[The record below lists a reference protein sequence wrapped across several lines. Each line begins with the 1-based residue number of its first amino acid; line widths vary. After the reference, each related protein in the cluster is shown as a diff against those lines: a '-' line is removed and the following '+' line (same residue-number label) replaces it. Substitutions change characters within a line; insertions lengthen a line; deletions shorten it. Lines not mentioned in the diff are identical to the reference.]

1 MSEIL
6 TIPKEISTEYGKD
19 YAFLHKEG
27 MIHIENLASKL
38 WTDYN
43 VHDPGVTILDML
55 CYAITDLGFR
65 ISMPVEDLLAKPKD
79 NFQHMHEQFLSAI
92 NVLPSCPVS
101 ANDYRQLFVRVEGVR
116 NAWMLASERWIVAK
130 YDDLK
135 QEGVPELHY
144 KSPAELVDPK
154 KAHQF
159 KLQGLNNVLIDFD
172 DSKLLTDEDK
182 KKDEATQQ
190 ALILIKKKAII
201 KRVTEVYS
209 RYRNLCEDIDTI
221 SEVPKEGVV
230 ICGDIDILPNAD
242 PEQVWA
248 QIVFNIDQYLSPDI
262 PFYDLQEM
270 LEMGKKPDEIFQG
283 PAFDFNDN
291 YKYRTPGNPFSK
303 KGFIRN
309 EDLAG
314 SELRK
319 EVRLSDIMRII
330 MNTEG
335 VKLVKEIAFGLCGC
349 DEKDMTKVRKA
360 VTGDKW
366 NLCITPGHKPV
377 FCLDN
382 SVLNMWKGFMPI
394 ELKMAE
400 AETRLNDLRDKR
412 NAEMQAKATEDI
424 RIPEGA
430 YRDIANYNTFQN
442 HFPET
447 YGIGQIGLPDS
458 ATKVR
463 KSQAKQLKAYLLFFE
478 QVLAN
483 YFAQLSNVSVLFSSD
498 NSIAKTYFANT
509 VNGIKE
515 GGEIFD
521 DILNWGNEIDL
532 LHKSTGLDNY
542 VTRKN
547 KFLDHLLGRFAEHFN
562 EYVFL
567 MHRLYAADAE
577 RAVIRH
583 KVNFLKDY
591 HNMSACRGVGF
602 DYYNPKSAEEQ
613 LVNVPGM
620 EKRVSRLLG
629 FNNYKRIPLADLD
642 YKVEK
647 TGTVQMMVNG
657 VLTDVQQYGWGI
669 RMSSNT
675 IFESVNKIFLKR
687 ADAYE
692 EMGLASLLGAE
703 REYYNLTLSP
713 DKAKISVSLLNA
725 KLQSIATHPLQ
736 YNVLPGEIDSEK
748 YLLAEKAIEDITK
761 YLLDDFKLEGIYVVE
776 HILLRPN
783 FNTPKTKTNLF
794 MPVCIESNGEHCR
807 PLDPYSFRVTIV
819 LPGYSM
825 RLRNKHFRQ
834 FAERLIRMETPAHLL
849 PRICFVNEE
858 YMKKFEKA
866 HKTWIDEREK
876 SKDPLKQAKDDTLI
890 ELIKVIEE
898 MFTIYEQGHLTDC
911 DDDTP
916 EKNPIIL
923 GSSQLGSLESDS
935 NPG

>member
-1 MSEIL
+1 MSEIR
-6 TIPKEISTEYGKD
+6 TIPKEISAEYGKD
-19 YAFLHKEG
+19 YAFLHAEG
-27 MIHIENLASKL
+27 MNHIEKLGSKL

-65 ISMPVEDLLAKPKD
+65 IAMPVEDLLAKPQD
-79 NFQHMHEQFLSAI
+79 NLQHMHEQFLSAI
-92 NVLPSCPVS
+92 KALPSCPVC
-101 ANDYRQLFVRVEGVR
+101 ANDYRQLFVRIEGVR

-130 YDDLK
+130 YDELK

-144 KSPAELVDPK
+144 KSSAEVVDPM

-159 KLQGLNNVLIDFD
+159 KLQGLNNVMIDFD
-172 DSKLLTDEDK
+172 ESKLLTEDDK

-190 ALILIKKKAII
+190 TLILAKKKAII

-221 SEVPKEGVV
+221 AEVPKEGVV

-262 PFYDLQEM
+262 PFYSLQEM

-283 PAFDFNDN
+283 SVFDFNDN
-291 YKYRTPGNPFSK
+291 YNYRTTGNPFQK

-309 EDLAG
+309 EDLIG

-319 EVRLSDIMRII
+319 EVRLSDIIRII

-349 DEKDMTKVRKA
+349 DEKDMNKVRKA

-366 NLCITPGHKPV
+366 NLCITAGHKPV

-382 SVLNMWKGFMPI
+382 SVLNVWKGFMPL

-400 AETRLNDLRDKR
+400 AETRLNDLREKR
-412 NAEMQAKATEDI
+412 NAEMVAKATEDI
-424 RIPEGA
+424 KMPEGV
-430 YRDIANYNTFQN
+430 YRDTANYQTFQN

-447 YGIGQIGLPDS
+447 YGIGQTGLPDS
-458 ATKVR
+458 ATTAR

-478 QVLAN
+478 QVIAN
-483 YFAQLSNVSVLFSSD
+483 YFAQLSNVSVLLSAD
-498 NSIAKTYFANT
+498 NRIAKTYFANA
-509 VNGIKE
+509 VKGIKDE
-515 GGEIFD
+515 NDIFD
-521 DILNWGNEIDL
+521 DILNWNNEIDI

-583 KVNFLKDY
+583 KVNFLRDY
-591 HNMSACRGVGF
+591 HNVSTCRGSGF

-620 EKRVSRLLG
+620 EKRISRLLG

-647 TGTVQMMVNG
+647 TGTVQKLVNG
-657 VLTDVQQYGWGI
+657 ILTDVQQYGWSI
-669 RMSSNT
+669 RMNGNT
-675 IFESVNKIFLKR
+675 IFESVDKTFLKR

-703 REYYNLTLSP
+703 REYYKLTLSP
-713 DKAKISVSLLNA
+713 DKTKISVSLLNA
-725 KLQSIATHPLQ
+725 KHQPLATHPLP
-736 YNVLPGEIDSEK
+736 YNVLPGEIESGK
-748 YLLAEKAIEDITK
+748 YSLAEATIEVMIK
-761 YLLDDFKLEGIYVVE
+761 YLLDDFKLEGMYVVE

-783 FNTPKTKTNLF
+783 FNTPKAKTELF
-794 MPVCIESNGEHCR
+794 LPVCIESNGAHCR
-807 PLDPYSFRVTIV
+807 PLDPYSFRVTVV

-825 RLRNKHFRQ
+825 RLRSKHFRQ
-834 FAERLIRMETPAHLL
+834 FSERLIRMETPAHVL

-858 YMKKFEKA
+858 FMKKFEKA
-866 HKTWIDEREK
+866 QKAWLDEREK
-876 SKDPLKQAKDDTLI
+876 SKDPLKQAKDATLVK
-890 ELIKVIEE
+890 LIKVIEE
-898 MFTIYEQGHLTDC
+898 MFTIYEQGRLTDC

-923 GSSQLGSLESDS
+923 GSSTLGSLESDS